1 MATSGAEEKVDDN
14 DKTEVCVEAE
24 DKGKTFRKRRLSL
37 TNLRQLDNDS
47 DDDDEAR
54 DSFDISGKPVLSR
67 AELVD
72 SMENANT
79 SNDKAQTFRKR
90 RLSLTSN
97 KSEAT
102 SSLAS
107 ANGEHDSPTNFKRLR
122 KASDA
127 SASSSC
133 STHAVNSRN
142 LNLQSKTLHATEILS
157 PSPSDSA
164 LLPKFYQQAAPP
176 QQLSSPDESEL
187 KTPKWKKRHIRPHAE
202 DDKSLPFP
210 RDIVGTFSCHGVEPI
225 YDDNDSYLPLGDE
238 DEDSITENKSGPIQ
252 KKLTMAAKINQD
264 RGGVAFPYGN
274 SIRTALFAVYDGHGQ
289 GGELVSQ
296 YSLHEIQ
303 RLLEN
308 HPDFNRN
315 IENAFKETFVRVDSA
330 LKDEHLIEPLYAGT
344 TACVVLLRD
353 KELVLSNAGDSR
365 AVLARKNDCVG
376 DDSWDVIDLTKDQN
390 PDLPAEKE
398 RIERMGG
405 YVSPPPEPGLSSRVW
420 LDEECSQIGL
430 AMARSIGDHAVKSVG
445 VIAEP
450 VVSFH
455 DINKNDSFLI
465 LATDGVWEFIS
476 SAEAVKIIAKHLHKG
491 ATKACQVLI
500 ETAAAKWHDEEG
512 DYRDDITALVIQLQ
526 HLLEPDRDK

>member
-1 MATSGAEEKVDDN
+1 MATGNAEGEVNDNGN
-14 DKTEVCVEAE
+14 DKTKVFAKVEE
-24 DKGKTFRKRRLSL
+24 KSKTFRKRRLSL

-47 DDDDEAR
+47 GDDEDIEGCDNVNELPNTAFIQTESGERQENENER
-54 DSFDISGKPVLSR
+54 D
-67 AELVD
+67 
-72 SMENANT
+72 
-79 SNDKAQTFRKR
+79 DKAHTFRKR

-97 KSEAT
+97 SSEAA
-102 SSLAS
+102 SSLMS
-107 ANGEHDSPTNFKRLR
+107 GIEEHDSQANAKRLR
-122 KASDA
+122 RSSDA
-127 SASSSC
+127 LARISC
-133 STHAVNSRN
+133 STSILNSN
-142 LNLQSKTLHATEILS
+142 DKNLQSKTLHAAEISS
-157 PSPSDSA
+157 PSPTNSS

-176 QQLSSPDESEL
+176 QQLSFADKSGA
-187 KTPKWKKRHIRPHAE
+187 KTPKWKERHVRPNAE
-202 DDKSLPFP
+202 DDMSLPFP

-225 YDDNDSYLPLGDE
+225 YDEDDSYLPFEDKDE
-238 DEDSITENKSGPIQ
+238 GTSSMQ

-274 SIRTALFAVYDGHGQ
+274 STRTALFAVYDGHGQ

-303 RLLEN
+303 RLLEK

-315 IENAFKETFVRVDSA
+315 IENAFKETFLRVNSS
-330 LKDEHLIEPLYAGT
+330 LKDEPLIEPLYAGT
-344 TACVVLLRD
+344 TACVALLRD

-365 AVLARKNDCVG
+365 AVLARKIDGAG
-376 DDSWDVIDLTKDQN
+376 DDSWDVIDLTEDQN
-390 PDLPAEKE
+390 PDLPAEKG

-420 LDEECSQIGL
+420 LDEEWSQIGL
-430 AMARSIGDHAVKSVG
+430 AMARSIGDYAVKSVG

-455 DINKNDSFLI
+455 DLHENDTFLI

-476 SAEAVKIIAKHLHKG
+476 SAEAVNIVAKHLHKG
-491 ATKACQVLI
+491 ATKACQILI

-512 DYRDDITALVIQLQ
+512 DYRDDITALVVRLQ
-526 HLLEPDRDK
+526 HLLEPKHTK